1 MKTFS
6 LLRNTTFSFL
16 SGLDYKK
23 LISDDF
29 PLKVLEPV
37 MTNANV
43 HVLAKLANKIP
54 TKVN

>member
-1 MKTFS
+1 MLK
-6 LLRNTTFSFL
+6 NTIFSFL

-29 PLKVLEPV
+29 PLKVLQPV